1 MREIEAGAHDD
12 DWPATIAYAIGGLL
26 PIAVAAAMVGG
37 RGEIDATNVALV
49 LVLVV
54 VGTAAFGGRGP
65 AALSAVIAAISY
77 EFFFTRPFNSL
88 RIDRADDVETT
99 LILLAIG
106 LAVGQLA
113 VHARHTRRDVS
124 RGRDELASM
133 RRMAE
138 RVASGASDRE
148 LIDVAVTEITHL
160 MSLVGCRYE
169 VDATGPVLPVLERS
183 GRIESAFRRVGPDGE
198 LALPPLGVRLPVVGG
213 GHQVGSLVLE
223 PDPVVGVTLE
233 ARVVAVALSDQLG
246 AALAARGENHATR

>member
-1 MREIEAGAHDD
+1 MADTGVPALDHDER
-12 DWPATIAYAIGGLL
+12 ASTIAYAIGGLL
-26 PIAVAAAMVGG
+26 PIAVAAAMVGV
-37 RGEIDATNVALV
+37 RSEIDSTNVALV

-65 AALSAVIAAISY
+65 AALSAVVAAVSY

-88 RIDRADDVETT
+88 RIDSADDVETT

-113 VHARHTRRDVS
+113 VHARRTRREVS
-124 RGRDELASM
+124 RGRDELSSM

-138 RVASGASDRE
+138 RASVGASDQE
-148 LIDVAVTEITHL
+148 LIDVAVTELTGL

-183 GRIESAFRRVGPDGE
+183 GRIESSYRRVGADGE

-223 PDPVVGVTLE
+223 PDPTVGVTLE
-233 ARVVAVALSDQLG
+233 ARVVAVALADQLG
-246 AALAARGENHATR
+246 AALAARATT